1 MKDYETT
8 QYEKEESVL
17 KGIIIVGVIAVL
29 GISAWALSLL
39 VKSTKDVPGTETRPA
54 VTEPYVEPAMN
65 QNPQPG
71 GWQPAPPP
79 NDNNGGYPAP
89 PPPPEWGGNQPPMN
103 QQPMG

>member
-1 MKDYETT
+1 MKDYGTT
-8 QYEKEESVL
+8 QHEKEESIL
-17 KGIIIVGVIAVL
+17 RGIIIACTIVVI

-39 VKSTKDVPGTETRPA
+39 VKSTKNASDTETQPA
-54 VTEPYVEPAMN
+54 VTESYVEPDM
-65 QNPQPG
+65 NPQPG

-103 QQPMG
+103 QPPMN